1 MTRAPTERHHLFD
14 CMSNTNAKFE
24 WALLAPFLSQ
34 PKHRRGL
41 TNRFHTDHTL
51 GDRIFKQVS
60 CIKIHSTFGAKILFA
75 MDASDVA
82 QMQSDVGACR
92 LTVL

>member
-1 MTRAPTERHHLFD
+1 MLNLNGPCWLHSYPNPSTE
-14 CMSNTNAKFE
+14 
-24 WALLAPFLSQ
+24 PV
-34 PKHRRGL
+34 L